1 VTVTAVGGPPLNS
14 STAVARSTTRRRRP
28 AHVPVTVAVTVVVAA
43 VLSLLSVLVLPATA
57 ASAAAPGL
65 RARATVELRSPE
77 QTRPLDADCW
87 RGWSGAL
94 CGTGVVTV
102 DLSGFDAYGGVP
114 SCDPEDPR
122 YSDSCEEPVATLVE
136 TEGSRVDVAVR
147 CAGSLLPRVG
157 SFPVTTGRSHLTRP
171 AEVGPV
177 TAVSSDRATVQVLFS
192 FPVGQAVALCRG
204 KEARLLTA
212 VARGITVGW
221 DSDSG
226 RVPAGTTTVP
236 GLHRFR

>member
-1 VTVTAVGGPPLNS
+1 LHRTTVASRTTTAS
-14 STAVARSTTRRRRP
+14 RSTTGSRSTTARRR
-28 AHVPVTVAVTVVVAA
+28 AATAV
-43 VLSLLSVLVLPATA
+43 VLSLVGLLLAPTA
-57 ASAAAPGL
+57 SASAAPAGL

-77 QTRPLDADCW
+77 QTRPLDTDCW

-102 DLSGFDAYGGVP
+102 DLTGFDAYGGIP

-122 YSDSCEEPVATLVE
+122 YSDACEEPVATLVE
-136 TEGSRVDVAVR
+136 TEGTRVDVAVA
-147 CAGSLLPRVG
+147 CAGSLLPRVA
-157 SFPVTTGRSHLTRP
+157 SFPVTTERTHLTRP
-171 AEVGPV
+171 AEVGPM
-177 TAVSSDRATVQVLFS
+177 TALSSDRAQVQVLFY

-204 KEARLLTA
+204 RDARLLTA

-221 DSDSG
+221 ESDSG
-226 RVPAGTTTVP
+226 RIPAGTARVP